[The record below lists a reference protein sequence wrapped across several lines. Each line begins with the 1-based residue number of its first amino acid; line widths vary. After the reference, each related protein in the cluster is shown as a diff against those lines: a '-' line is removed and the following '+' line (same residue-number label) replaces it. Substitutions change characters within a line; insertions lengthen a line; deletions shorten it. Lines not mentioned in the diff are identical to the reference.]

1 MKKIPNFL
9 TLNILHLFI
18 FLGSNAFSQVT
29 VYDIPL
35 DSIKKDVLESPEFF
49 LELNKKCI
57 HPDSVLYADDYFY
70 LYYGSAYL
78 DGYAPYGERSAVVAA
93 YEFLQENNN
102 DEAIALCKSLIL
114 SNPGFVRPFYFLGLA
129 YDRKGDSATS
139 KKFFERFYE
148 YLAVPYFTGNGSS
161 TDSAFIV
168 RSIDDEYLIAGE
180 LGFDVESQALIFDKK
195 VPYDILYV
203 KTESDT
209 VSQEMYFNI
218 LQPYTLGLNFGNAE
232 EKETKKDKKKKKSKR
247 KKK

>member
-78 DGYAPYGERSAVVAA
+78 DGFAPYGEGLETDLA
-93 YEFLQENNN
+93 FDFMNDDKN
-102 DEAIALCKSLIL
+102 DEAIELCEKLVLSHPGYVTPFFIL
-114 SNPGFVRPFYFLGLA
+114 GIA
-129 YDRKGDSATS
+129 YDRKGDTTKS